1 MSEYRR
7 STDKLREMKG
17 ISKEEFAHHIEVSKE
32 TIDDWENN
40 RSEPNANQLMKISK
54 YYQIPLYDL
63 MRKDRF
69 TSEEKEDFLSTGLY
83 LGFTIIIIGMFL
95 GVFFNLLI
103 LSSISNIIG
112 ALLIVFDG
120 SLKKVAENM
129 IQEFKLKDD

>member
-1 MSEYRR
+1 VSIGARL
-7 STDKLREMKG
+7 SKLREMKG

-95 GVFFNLLI
+95 GFFFNLLI

-112 ALLIVFDG
+112 ALLIVFYG

>member
-1 MSEYRR
+1 MSIGARL
-7 STDKLREMKG
+7 SKLREMKG

-69 TSEEKEDFLSTGLY
+69 TYEEKEDFLSTGLY

>member
-1 MSEYRR
+1 
-7 STDKLREMKG
+7 MKG

-112 ALLIVFDG
+112 ALLIVFYG
-120 SLKKVAENM
+120 SLKKVVENM

>member
-1 MSEYRR
+1 VSIGARL
-7 STDKLREMKG
+7 SKLREMKG

-112 ALLIVFDG
+112 ALLIVFYG

>member
-1 MSEYRR
+1 
-7 STDKLREMKG
+7 MKG

-112 ALLIVFDG
+112 ALLIVFYG

>member
-54 YYQIPLYDL
+54 YYQISLYDL

-95 GVFFNLLI
+95 GFFFNLLI

-112 ALLIVFDG
+112 ALLIVFYG

>member
-1 MSEYRR
+1 MSIGARL
-7 STDKLREMKG
+7 SKLREMKG

>member
-1 MSEYRR
+1 VSIGARL
-7 STDKLREMKG
+7 SKLREMKG

-69 TSEEKEDFLSTGLY
+69 TYEEKEDFLSTGLY

>member
-112 ALLIVFDG
+112 ALLIVFYG

>member
-1 MSEYRR
+1 VSIGARL
-7 STDKLREMKG
+7 SKLREMKG

>member
-1 MSEYRR
+1 MSIGARL
-7 STDKLREMKG
+7 SKLREMKG

-95 GVFFNLLI
+95 GFFFNLLI

-112 ALLIVFDG
+112 ALLIVFYG

>member
-1 MSEYRR
+1 MSIGARL
-7 STDKLREMKG
+7 SKLREMKG

-112 ALLIVFDG
+112 ALLIVFYG

>member
-1 MSEYRR
+1 
-7 STDKLREMKG
+7 MKG
-17 ISKEEFAHHIEVSKE
+17 SSKEEFAHHIEVSKE

-95 GVFFNLLI
+95 GFFFNLLI

-112 ALLIVFDG
+112 ALLIVFYG